1 MKFDIYQAKTGNFFA
16 DILPAE
22 SYTKVATVEA
32 KDLDDVYHQSQNI
45 ESSWLQNPNVSSQ
58 LTQCRSTSVGDIIFS
73 HEENQ
78 NYMVM
83 NIGFEKVD
91 VLK

>member
-1 MKFDIYQAKTGNFFA
+1 MKFDIYQAKRGNFFA

-32 KDLDDVYHQSQNI
+32 FDMDDAYYQSQNI
-45 ESSWLQNPNVSSQ
+45 ESSWLQNPNVSSK
-58 LTQCRSTSVGDIIFS
+58 LTQCRSTSVGDIIF
-73 HEENQ
+73 NQ
-78 NYMVM
+78 KEKQGYMVM